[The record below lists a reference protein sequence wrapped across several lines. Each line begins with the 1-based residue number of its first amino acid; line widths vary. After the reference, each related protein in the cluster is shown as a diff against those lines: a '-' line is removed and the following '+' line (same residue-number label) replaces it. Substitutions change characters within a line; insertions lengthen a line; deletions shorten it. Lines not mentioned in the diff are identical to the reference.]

1 MKSFLMNASKRCRF
15 IMVLIA
21 LGSILS
27 PDAHAEELATIS
39 GQVVDSSLSP
49 VSGAQ
54 IFMEPGLT
62 HSILMVTADT
72 NGRFEV
78 TNVPS
83 ERVGIFAYAEGF
95 AFNGKSIWL
104 GNGDANTG
112 HTIVLPKAGQ
122 LRGRVTTNKKKA
134 VAKAHVIRV
143 LLQNAK
149 VSIPFTKIRRFGFQV
164 PVSDEN
170 GGFVVNRLPENETV
184 AVKIAHFQFAHEVLP
199 GIPVGSD
206 SAHVKMS
213 PGVLTSGTVLSRGRN
228 LPVPNAPILF
238 KNPDPLI
245 GATIG
250 RADSTGVYTIRLK
263 PGVYVYESTGT
274 SFTSVTKRRIVVT
287 GETRTQQIDLIVA
300 ATATIHGKVLDAVSG
315 LGIPGAKLLL
325 STEGRSNAV
334 EFTDSNGVYTFTV
347 PEGSNSVILKQAA
360 GYLPPSPPGFSM
372 SVSPYADVEA
382 DPFWLKA
389 IPRYSLEVIDEA
401 KEPLEGATILM
412 LRPQQIGWHVT
423 DSDGLVDI
431 AISSLPEDGIVMGFA
446 DAPTTSMSA
455 LFSIDGSRAK
465 DAIVQ
470 LTPTRSI
477 RGQVLDENGKGLEGW
492 AVSCDVS
499 HPDGSAVN
507 LWQTVTN
514 SLGEFTYPS
523 VIEGLALRYTA
534 RPLEIHEAITPS
546 PALYTVNASQPAVL
560 PALVIPGGLSGTSLQ
575 GKSFRWKSMKRF
587 AGNEKVPNSGTGGS
601 IVVTSN
607 AQNAPMILDSL
618 ESMQQKLSNS
628 DLRFC
633 LVVSEPTQLESDSV
647 ALYAGTPP
655 ASAQSY
661 LLSTEGKVVAET
673 VGIPTFGLIRD
684 HLGN

>member
-1 MKSFLMNASKRCRF
+1 MNILLMNAGERCRF
-15 IMVLIA
+15 IALLIGLASVLPPI
-21 LGSILS
+21 
-27 PDAHAEELATIS
+27 AHAEDLATIS
-39 GQVVDSSLSP
+39 GRVVDSALSP

-62 HSILMVTADT
+62 RSIQMVTADT

-78 TNVPS
+78 NNVPS

-104 GNGDANTG
+104 GNGDSDTG

-122 LRGRVTTNKKKA
+122 LRGRVITNKKKA

-170 GGFVVNRLPENETV
+170 GDFVVNRLPENETV
-184 AVKIAHFQFAHEVLP
+184 ALKIAHVQFAQEVLP

-206 SAHVKMS
+206 SARVKMT
-213 PGVLTSGTVLSRGRN
+213 PGVLTSGSVLSRGRN
-228 LPVPNAPILF
+228 LPVANAPILF
-238 KNPDPLI
+238 KNPNPLI

-250 RADSTGVYTIRLK
+250 QADSTGVYAIRLK

-274 SFTSVTKRRIVVT
+274 SFTSVTKRRITVT

-300 ATATIHGKVLDAVSG
+300 ATATIHGKVLNAISG
-315 LGIPGAKLLL
+315 LGVPGAKLLL

-334 EFTDSNGVYTFTV
+334 EYTDSNGEYTFTV
-347 PEGSNSVILKQAA
+347 PEGSNSVVFKQAA
-360 GYLPPSPPGFSM
+360 GYLSPPTPGFSM
-372 SVSPYADVEA
+372 SVSPYADEEA
-382 DPFWLKA
+382 PTFWLKP
-389 IPRYSLEVIDEA
+389 IPTYSLEVIDEA
-401 KEPLEGATILM
+401 KEPVPGTTILM

-423 DSDGLVDI
+423 DSDGLVEI
-431 AISSLPEDGIVMGFA
+431 AVSLLPEDGIVMGFA
-446 DAPTTSMSA
+446 DAPTKSMSA

-477 RGQVLDENGKGLEGW
+477 RGQVLDKNGKGLEGW
-492 AVSCDVS
+492 AVSCDAS

-514 SLGEFTYPS
+514 GLGEFDYPG

-534 RPLEIHEAITPS
+534 TPLEFHEAITSS
-546 PALYTVNASQPAVL
+546 PALYTANAGQPAVL
-560 PALVIPGGLSGTSLQ
+560 PALVIPGGTSGNSLQ
-575 GKSFRWKSMKRF
+575 GKLFRWKSMKRVT
-587 AGNEKVPNSGTGGS
+587 GNEQVPSSGTAGS

-607 AQNAPMILDSL
+607 AQNATMILESL
-618 ESMQQKLSNS
+618 ESMHQKLSNS
-628 DLRFC
+628 DVRFC
-633 LVVSEPTQLESDSV
+633 LIVSEPTQLESDSV
-647 ALYAGTPP
+647 ALYTGTPP

-661 LLSTEGKVVAET
+661 LVSADGKVVAET
-673 VGIPTFGLIRD
+673 VGIPTSGLIRD
-684 HLGN
+684 RLGN